1 MKSTLL
7 NVSGTPFSAS
17 EIAGDN
23 TRARSIEPK
32 RSSAASQPPR
42 LPGVAHDLGP
52 PTSSSSVQA
61 AGSEAAG
68 DRPMKSST
76 WRSRPREIS
85 MRPIPPALDMNGS
98 TTFRVAPTATA
109 ASRPLAGHGG
119 GRSIRGPAPGGPR
132 DPGRFRRREG
142 ELAAVRH
149 PLGELLR
156 LGALDLRG
164 RQPLPAPHRHL
175 AQLGHDRRP
184 EPMGPA
190 DDLAGPPGAGQIA
203 GEQGAELH
211 GREAGGL
218 SGALTLTQRRQR
230 HVEMSDESSRL
241 GEDDLAVAEEIDQ
254 RPRCDHADTVRRPAS
269 SAISIAAPSTSPVIP
284 ATPAAKNRV
293 TTSALAT
300 ETTTTTI
307 PSTRSATMATTRAID
322 SAIGAARAPTPAPN
336 AAPCPSDF
344 AGANRRASRGDV
356 ARATTGTTSSA

>member
-1 MKSTLL
+1 
-7 NVSGTPFSAS
+7 
-17 EIAGDN
+17 
-23 TRARSIEPK
+23 
-32 RSSAASQPPR
+32 
-42 LPGVAHDLGP
+42 
-52 PTSSSSVQA
+52 
-61 AGSEAAG
+61 
-68 DRPMKSST
+68 
-76 WRSRPREIS
+76 
-85 MRPIPPALDMNGS
+85 
-98 TTFRVAPTATA
+98 
-109 ASRPLAGHGG
+109 
-119 GRSIRGPAPGGPR
+119 
-132 DPGRFRRREG
+132 
-142 ELAAVRH
+142 
-149 PLGELLR
+149 R

-293 TTSALAT
+293 TTSALAIET
-300 ETTTTTI
+300 ATTTR

-322 SAIGAARAPTPAPN
+322 SAIGVAASRPHSASRQSASPSRCRPPVRSFHAVTVSKPARSKGNKSSVTRSVTTRIPPIPRPITGNQGAARP
-336 AAPCPSDF
+336 
-344 AGANRRASRGDV
+344 RASELVRAGPGRGTIV
-356 ARATTGTTSSA
+356 R